1 VAQADDATLTGWVL
15 AAKAGDRAAA
25 TAFIRA
31 TQQQVFRF
39 LAHLVHARHAE
50 DLTRETYRR
59 AMRGLPRFAA
69 GCSARV
75 WLYAVAGQV
84 AADHI
89 RVVAAHPGTVDLH
102 GWPSTADTIHVGSVV
117 GLQEQVALSALLD
130 QLTPERR
137 LALVA
142 TQMAGLSYE
151 QAAQVCN
158 CPVGTI
164 RSRVARAREDLV
176 AALRGRR
183 PRPKGNTGTS

>member
-1 VAQADDATLTGWVL
+1 MAEANDATLTGWVL

-39 LAHLVHARHAE
+39 LAHLVHARYAE
-50 DLTRETYRR
+50 DLTHETYLR
-59 AMRGLPRFAA
+59 AMRGLPQFAA
-69 GCSARV
+69 RCSARV
-75 WLYAVAGQV
+75 WLYAIAGQV
-84 AADHI
+84 AADHL
-89 RVVAAHPGTVDLH
+89 RAVAARPRTIDLH
-102 GWPSTADTIHVGSVV
+102 ESRSAADIVHIGSAVR
-117 GLQEQVALSALLD
+117 LEEQVALQDLLD

-142 TQMAGLSYE
+142 TQVAGLSYE
-151 QAAQVCN
+151 QAAEVCD